1 MVNIT
6 ERDVRRAKIVNGVLA
21 VLVLIPVICLSI
33 FILRRTVFQ
42 DENVLLTQD
51 TIVRNIQTEI
61 ENDSPHQIK
70 FGGMTYEAAAHPEFL
85 EIFQSGTWTEERSAE
100 GSGERI
106 LLRFGELYEIIVY
119 QNGMLKAWDGY
130 APSTTED
137 VVWYR
142 TDSDMFEEL
151 KDYIAEYGTEAPNLR
166 NSFFSK

>member
-6 ERDVRRAKIVNGVLA
+6 ERDVRRAKIINGVLA
-21 VLVLIPVICLSI
+21 VLVLIPMICLAV

-42 DENVLLTQD
+42 DENILLTQD
-51 TIVRNIQTEI
+51 TIVRNIQTET
-61 ENDSPHQIK
+61 ENDSPHQMK

-106 LLRFGELYEIIVY
+106 ILRFGELYEITVY
-119 QNGMLKAWDGY
+119 ENGMLKAWDGY